1 MMTAP
6 APNSQPGSTTHGVAD
21 GATRPVGRAADG
33 RRAPDRRSTDR
44 SSADRPTA
52 GWRGRV
58 PAWAGVAYLAAWV
71 AGLAAWP
78 ANLALNATGAQ
89 VAAAHRAHVAGAT
102 TQYLLVEGLAG
113 LLLGVVMA
121 FWLLGG
127 RRAAAVAGR
136 RTAIGLSV
144 VAVVTSLAQCG
155 LGLAVIAAAK
165 QHQIGSSGD
174 LFALVNRL
182 DGVKM
187 LALAGVAACFV
198 ATRSPVARPPRWLT
212 VTALVMAVALVTS
225 GLVYLVLANPLAWTA
240 FVSGPLLLIWV
251 TGTGIWLTRTR
262 TA

>member
-6 APNSQPGSTTHGVAD
+6 ASSPRPGSTTTPLTGDQPGPARP
-21 GATRPVGRAADG
+21 GARGGRA
-33 RRAPDRRSTDR
+33 
-44 SSADRPTA
+44 
-52 GWRGRV
+52 RV

-78 ANLALNATGAQ
+78 ANLALNATSAQ
-89 VAAAHRAHVAGAT
+89 VAAAHRAHPAGAA

-113 LLLGVVMA
+113 VLLGVVLA
-121 FWLLGG
+121 AALRRG
-127 RRAAAVAGR
+127 RRAQAVAGR
-136 RTAIGLSV
+136 RPAIGLGLL
-144 VAVVTSLAQCG
+144 AVLTSLVQCG
-155 LGLAVIAAAK
+155 LGLAVIAAAS
-165 QHQIGSSGD
+165 QHQITASGD

-198 ATRSPVARPPRWLT
+198 ATRNPAARQPRWLT
-212 VTALVMAVALVTS
+212 VTAVAMAAALVAS
-225 GLVYLVLANPLAWTA
+225 GLAYVLLANPLAWTA

-251 TGTGIWLTRTR
+251 TGTGIWLAR